1 MLTISNDSFLGN
13 VKILA
18 TKIGLNIAL
27 DMCILMIIADE
38 IVNWVEITS
47 NYFDIKDKLS
57 LRISPLFSE
66 TKPKQHLFSLRHE
79 PSSETLINYCDGFMA
94 GKRSLACL
102 RLSFLP
108 FHSFLK

>member
-27 DMCILMIIADE
+27 DMCISMIIADE
-38 IVNWVEITS
+38 LVNWVEIS
-47 NYFDIKDKLS
+47 NYFDIKNKLS

-79 PSSETLINYCDGFMA
+79 PSRETLINYCDGLMA

-108 FHSFLK
+108 FQSFLK